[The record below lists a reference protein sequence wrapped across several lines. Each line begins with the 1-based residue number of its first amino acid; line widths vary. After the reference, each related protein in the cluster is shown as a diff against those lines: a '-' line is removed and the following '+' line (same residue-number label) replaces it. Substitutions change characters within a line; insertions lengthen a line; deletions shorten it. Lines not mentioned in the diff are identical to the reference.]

1 MLLSVNVLSCI
12 ISVNRA
18 ETKALVQ
25 ALVELIYGLGLWVV
39 SVQMLDLTTSGGRL
53 LPPKPEVSSTVN
65 RTQLDVLLFTVAQ
78 TPCSPTVKVGV
89 LVIITP
95 SLHEVGLELA
105 APNNNWLDPLV
116 APKCSPVTVTEIGG
130 SVSSLNSG
138 SISQIPGPG

>member
-65 RTQLDVLLFTVAQ
+65 RTQLDQDT
-78 TPCSPTVKVGV
+78 
-89 LVIITP
+89 
-95 SLHEVGLELA
+95 
-105 APNNNWLDPLV
+105 
-116 APKCSPVTVTEIGG
+116 IGCFAVYG
-130 SVSSLNSG
+130 GADIMLTDS
-138 SISQIPGPG
+138 